1 MYFSKH
7 HSCKSCTFLISSRIF
22 LFFVYRA
29 FKIKQSDCEKNER
42 NLFNH
47 LNYKIFLLFT
57 KEAIKG
63 NLVLEGVAGGFRP
76 IRLKTKVTSDFKSSA
91 IVLK

>member
-1 MYFSKH
+1 MFTEH
-7 HSCKSCTFLISSRIF
+7 LKSSNQIARKTKEIF
-22 LFFVYRA
+22 
-29 FKIKQSDCEKNER
+29 
-42 NLFNH
+42 FNH
-47 LNYKIFLLFT
+47 SNYKIFLLFT